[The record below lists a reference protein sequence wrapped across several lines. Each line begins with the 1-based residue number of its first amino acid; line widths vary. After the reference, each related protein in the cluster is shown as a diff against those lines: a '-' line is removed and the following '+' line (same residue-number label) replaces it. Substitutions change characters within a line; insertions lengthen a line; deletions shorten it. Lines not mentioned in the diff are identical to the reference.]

1 MIELSQH
8 LSQLF
13 QHHPCFLWLPWIFGF
28 VMLVLVAA
36 LILALIVFIIIGLI
50 VDSRRWLPPNPNS
63 RWMAAEP
70 KG

>member
-1 MIELSQH
+1 
-8 LSQLF
+8 
-13 QHHPCFLWLPWIFGF
+13 
-28 VMLVLVAA
+28 MLVLVAA